1 MTPRV
6 NGCAAL
12 PTTDDSRSP
21 ATVTSRLHAE
31 GQSCG
36 QTLGTNRILVRWRAD
51 AQPLRSTE
59 PVQDARQSAPRG
71 PVRDRLLLPGHVVPA
86 EPADHDRAEGA
97 RALRRSG
104 RDVLLDHD
112 AAVAHQAPLRIALG
126 LRAALGLPAQ
136 ELLSPDDRAGRARGR
151 DAGDGRRSRL
161 LVAGRVLHDHGPRTR
176 VHGRAHRRVD
186 GGGRQAA
193 RPHRRVPVGPVG
205 GDLLRDDAGRHRR
218 RLHGGA
224 SGPPQ
229 RVRDGHGVSPGL
241 AGDGARLRARR
252 PRAQWPRSL
261 SRDAGGDSRSRPG
274 ARRLDRRRVHLLL
287 DVQSVV
293 RSGAAVL
300 PDRPAP

>member
-1 MTPRV
+1 MRPIVPAYENGKIASAPSSAMIRRHRAAMRAIASSQAIGSNRPSPFGPTRASGRSTRSDECTRSAYARTLPQMTPRV

-97 RALRRSG
+97 RDLRRSG

-151 DAGDGRRSRL
+151 DAGDG
-161 LVAGRVLHDHGPRTR
+161 
-176 VHGRAHRRVD
+176 
-186 GGGRQAA
+186 
-193 RPHRRVPVGPVG
+193 
-205 GDLLRDDAGRHRR
+205 
-218 RLHGGA
+218 
-224 SGPPQ
+224 
-229 RVRDGHGVSPGL
+229 
-241 AGDGARLRARR
+241 
-252 PRAQWPRSL
+252 
-261 SRDAGGDSRSRPG
+261 
-274 ARRLDRRRVHLLL
+274 
-287 DVQSVV
+287 
-293 RSGAAVL
+293 
-300 PDRPAP
+300 